1 MYTELF
7 KKLASYFPKWL
18 RHLNSHQQCSSSPFT
33 PLPALNV
40 VRLFSGNKITGVG
53 SHSLLQ
59 GNLPDSGIKPRS
71 PALQAILYGL
81 SHQTLNQAPKP
92 YEVVSLIIFILQMNK
107 PRSKEVMHNLCS
119 QLTGCSPAR
128 KWYHWNVY
136 HIFSV
141 RPHKSKFLAVTISP
155 PK

>member
-1 MYTELF
+1 MGTVPYTHTQIHTHPY
-7 KKLASYFPKWL
+7 KNNNPKPYESVSRSL
-18 RHLNSHQQCSSSPFT
+18 MFDSLQPHGLQST
-33 PLPALNV
+33 
-40 VRLFSGNKITGVG
+40 RLFCPWDSPGKNIGVG
-53 SHSLLQ
+53 CHSLLQ

-128 KWYHWNVY
+128 KWYH
-136 HIFSV
+136 
-141 RPHKSKFLAVTISP
+141 
-155 PK
+155 